1 MFLNERL
8 YRPMRIIGRKS
19 RRYGGRYP
27 LAFTPPGPLRYPPKR
42 FAWQVCDQR

>member
-27 LAFTPPGPLRYPPKR
+27 LAFTPRPAQIPTQKICVASL
-42 FAWQVCDQR
+42 